1 MSETSNTIDKNVE
14 EEISKVLSG
23 LNDQYVTKSALAPL
37 KSTAYTR
44 LRDKGLLT
52 SAFIQSEYSLIAE
65 KKSKL
70 PSDER
75 AFVAYVMNKAISNA
89 IMARMRMI
97 AKQRAE
103 KAKEE
108 QKDAE

>member
-23 LNDQYVTKSALAPL
+23 LNDQYKTKSALGPL

-52 SAFIQSEYSLIAE
+52 AAFIQSEYSLIAE

-75 AFVAYVMNKAISNA
+75 AFVAYVMNVAISRALNT
-89 IMARMRMI
+89 RLQMI

>member
-1 MSETSNTIDKNVE
+1 MSETDNTIDKNVD
-14 EEISKVLSG
+14 EEIVKVLSN
-23 LNDQYVTKSALAPL
+23 LNQKYITKSALVRL
-37 KSTAYTR
+37 KSSAYTR

-52 SAFIQSEYSLIAE
+52 TWFIRSEYSLIAE

-75 AFVAYVMNKAISNA
+75 AFVAYVMNVAISRALNT
-89 IMARMRMI
+89 RLQMI

-103 KAKEE
+103 KAKKE
-108 QKDAE
+108 QENAE

>member
-1 MSETSNTIDKNVE
+1 MSETSNTIDKNVDE
-14 EEISKVLSG
+14 QIVNVLARMKQTY
-23 LNDQYVTKSALAPL
+23 DAHIALGPL
-37 KSTAYTR
+37 KSSAYTR

-52 SAFIQSEYSLIAE
+52 PEFIKSEYSLIAE

-70 PSDER
+70 PSTER
-75 AFVAYVMNKAISNA
+75 AFIAYVMNVAISRALNT
-89 IMARMRMI
+89 RLQMI